1 MGVAG
6 ALERDYLKDQTFFV
20 QQLAKMLLEAMPGEV
35 ETKTTGFLKKT
46 VVGVVVSFGDARY
59 TFEKPDHGP
68 VFALKTKVV
77 RGIALKS
84 DEIDVGVALHEL
96 GEALEQRAAKSGQA
110 RTALASAL
118 GLE

>member
-6 ALERDYLKDQTFFV
+6 ALEREYVKDQTFFV
-20 QQLAKMLLEAMPGEV
+20 QQLAKTLSDALPGEV
-35 ETKTTGFLKKT
+35 QTITTGFLKKT
-46 VVGVVVSFGDARY
+46 VVGVVVSFGDVRY

-84 DEIDVGVALHEL
+84 DEVDVGLALQEL
-96 GEALEQRAAKSGQA
+96 GEALELRAAKSGQA
-110 RTALASAL
+110 RSALANAL